1 MNQNYMN
8 NMQYTP
14 NYMGYTQPYMAYQ
27 QQQYQPRQ
35 QMPMQQPQQQSR
47 QDVPFSEVRYGT
59 LDQAKGFIVM
69 PSTAVMFIDQDKS
82 EFYINRADAMGK
94 PYLETYKY
102 YSMSNLPQEQKTN
115 DSDGK
120 FDGKPAQSEQYLT
133 RKDLVG
139 LVTLKDLEDINTK
152 IDQLQK
158 KIKIN
163 DMMAGEGK
171 KNDLR

>member
-1 MNQNYMN
+1 MN

-14 NYMGYTQPYMAYQ
+14 SYMGYTQPYMAY

-69 PSTAVMFIDQDKS
+69 PNTAVMFIDQDKS
-82 EFYINRADAMGK
+82 EFYINRADSMGK

-102 YSMSNLPQEQKTN
+102 YSMSNLPQEQKTS
-115 DSDGK
+115 DGDGK

-163 DMMAGEGK
+163 DMMSGEGK

>member
-14 NYMGYTQPYMAYQ
+14 SYMGYTQPYMAYQ

-82 EFYINRADAMGK
+82 EFYINRADSMGK

-102 YSMSNLPQEQKTN
+102 YSMNNLPAESKTPDSTPDFAVKPEQLK
-115 DSDGK
+115 D
-120 FDGKPAQSEQYLT
+120 FLT
-133 RKDLVG
+133 KKDIEGFITQKDLA
-139 LVTLKDLEDINTK
+139 EIYTK
-152 IDQLQK
+152 LDQLQK

-163 DMMAGEGK
+163 EMIKEGDK
-171 KNDLR
+171 

>member
-1 MNQNYMN
+1 MN

-14 NYMGYTQPYMAYQ
+14 SYMGYTQPYMAYQ

-69 PSTAVMFIDQDKS
+69 PNTAVMFIDQDKS

-102 YSMSNLPQEQKTN
+102 YSMSNLPQEQKTP
-115 DSDGK
+115 DGDGK
-120 FDGKPAQSEQYLT
+120 FDGKSTQSEQYLT

-139 LVTLKDLEDINTK
+139 LVTMKDLEDINTK

>member
-1 MNQNYMN
+1 MN

-14 NYMGYTQPYMAYQ
+14 SYMGYTQPYMAYQ

-69 PSTAVMFIDQDKS
+69 PNTAVMFIDQDKS
-82 EFYINRADAMGK
+82 EFYINRADSMGK

-102 YSMSNLPQEQKTN
+102 YSMNNLPAESKTPDVTPDFAVKPEQLK
-115 DSDGK
+115 D
-120 FDGKPAQSEQYLT
+120 FLT
-133 RKDLVG
+133 KKDIEGFITQKDLA
-139 LVTLKDLEDINTK
+139 EIYTK
-152 IDQLQK
+152 LDQLQK

-163 DMMAGEGK
+163 EMIKEGDK
-171 KNDLR
+171 